1 MEKRGPGLQGHRL
14 SMAEVNCHIARVILA
29 TGQSLDNQEMILKFS
44 REEKREVVFMSPLDV
59 WRGLA
64 SGAPLLTKSRALL

>member
-1 MEKRGPGLQGHRL
+1 MERRGPGLQGHRL

-44 REEKREVVFMSPLDV
+44 REEKKEVVFMSPPGCV
-59 WRGLA
+59 EGTGLRSPTA
-64 SGAPLLTKSRALL
+64 NKI